1 LFSFFSFLF
10 LFFLYIT
17 LQNTISK
24 QINKKNYIKITNN
37 NPKTT
42 GIYREHLLQAG
53 TVFSRISGRENS
65 GGASSHA
72 PPSLAARLPKRHRHW
87 RRVFP
92 SATASNWKQRDRAH
106 PVLPFLFLPAVTTTV
121 ICKKKENA
129 SKVSVLPPLLDL
141 LSSSPFGFLLFPSA
155 GGGRL

>member
-1 LFSFFSFLF
+1 MFSFFSFLF

-72 PPSLAARLPKRHRHW
+72 PPSLAARGPTRHRKQLETAGSGS
-87 RRVFP
+87 P
-92 SATASNWKQRDRAH
+92 SS
-106 PVLPFLFLPAVTTTV
+106 PLPFPAGGDHH
-121 ICKKKENA
+121 CHLQKEGKRKQSFGSSSPFRSA
-129 SKVSVLPPLLDL
+129 LL
-141 LSSSPFGFLLFPSA
+141 SSPFGFLLFPSA

>member
-1 LFSFFSFLF
+1 MFSFFSFLF

-37 NPKTT
+37 NWNLQGTPSASWNSVQQDFWA
-42 GIYREHLLQAG
+42 REQWRRVFPRA
-53 TVFSRISGRENS
+53 TVT

-72 PPSLAARLPKRHRHW
+72 PPSLAARLPKRHRKQLE
-87 RRVFP
+87 
-92 SATASNWKQRDRAH
+92 TAGSGS
-106 PVLPFLFLPAVTTTV
+106 PCSPLPFPAGGDHH
-121 ICKKKENA
+121 CHLQKEGKRKQSFGSSSPFRSA
-129 SKVSVLPPLLDL
+129 LL
-141 LSSSPFGFLLFPSA
+141 SSPFGFLLFPSA